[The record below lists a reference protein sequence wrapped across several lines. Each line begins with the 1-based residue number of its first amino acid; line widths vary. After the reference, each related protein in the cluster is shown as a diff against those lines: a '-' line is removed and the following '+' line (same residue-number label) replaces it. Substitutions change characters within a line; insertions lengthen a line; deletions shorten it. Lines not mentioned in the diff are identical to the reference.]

1 MAVKYNL
8 PPTAYTP
15 AGLTMLHPDQ
25 VATARAEYQRL
36 RRVAEKR
43 LSRLLKS
50 EFAHDDVVLMN
61 YGRFK
66 PLSELTSN
74 RELGGSLAA
83 VRAFLDARRS
93 SVTGN
98 RAIVR
103 ETIETL
109 HEHRY
114 TFVNK
119 SNLKEFGYF
128 MEAARAAAGGT
139 LYASDRV
146 AEIYDAAE
154 RKGIPPEQLMENF
167 DFWRKNVET
176 LNAAPLI
183 PGEGVTAADYQK
195 MIEGVADVGPRKK
208 RTKRGDAQ

>member
-8 PPTAYTP
+8 PTTAYTP

-25 VATARAEYQRL
+25 VATARREYQRL

-43 LSRLLKS
+43 LARLGAS
-50 EFAHDDVVLMN
+50 EFADSEVYRRNV
-61 YGRFK
+61 GGFT
-66 PLSELTSN
+66 PLSKVSSN
-74 RELGGSLAA
+74 RELGALLYQ
-83 VRAFLDARRS
+83 VRNFLDARRS
-93 SVTGN
+93 SVTGQ
-98 RAIVR
+98 RAIIT
-103 ETIETL
+103 EQLETL
-109 HEHRY
+109 HEHGY

-119 SNLKEFGYF
+119 SNLKAFGEF

-146 AEIYDAAE
+146 AEMYDAAE

-167 DFWRKNVET
+167 DFWRKHVET

-183 PGEGVTAADYQK
+183 PGEGVTAKDYQK
-195 MIEGVADVGPRKK
+195 MIERVADVGPRKK
-208 RTKRGDAQ
+208 RAKRGDAQ

>member
-8 PPTAYTP
+8 PPTVYTP

-25 VATARAEYQRL
+25 VATARREYQRL

-43 LSRLLKS
+43 LARLGAS
-50 EFAHDDVVLMN
+50 EFADSEAYQRNV
-61 YGRFK
+61 GTFT
-66 PLSELTSN
+66 PLSQVSSN
-74 RELGGSLAA
+74 RELGALLYQ
-83 VRAFLDARRS
+83 VRNFLDARRS
-93 SVTGN
+93 SVTGQ
-98 RAIVR
+98 RAIIK
-103 ETIETL
+103 EQIETL
-109 HEHRY
+109 HEHGY

-119 SNLKEFGYF
+119 SNLKAFGEF

-167 DFWRKNVET
+167 DFWRKNVDA

-183 PGEGVTAADYQK
+183 PGEGVSATDYQK